1 MIPKFRAWHKEKKIM
16 ADVVQINFWQKELS
30 VKLQDVAHF
39 YVWEFSEIE
48 LMQWT
53 GLKDKAGNDIYK
65 DDIVKVYNNS
75 FVEFG
80 NYLSEHNLRIVE
92 WVDDYARLGWDM
104 SGLTFCKRNQENF
117 LVIGNI
123 HQNGDLL
130 NV

>member
-53 GLKDKAGNDIYK
+53 GLKDIYA
-65 DDIVKVYNNS
+65 DDILEHEDGSRYIVYWALGHCGFALDKIS
-75 FVEFG
+75 VEGGAKFTLDSIG
-80 NYLSEHNLRIVE
+80 SKY
-92 WVDDYARLGWDM
+92 RL
-104 SGLTFCKRNQENF
+104 
-117 LVIGNI
+117 IGNI